1 MRLAVNVVY
10 PSHDDRIMIHP
21 FSLAVFLMINDVCL
35 FAFLVACSAR
45 ALAAIVDNVNGSL
58 VVLGGSCAFLD
69 S

>member
-10 PSHDDRIMIHP
+10 PSHDDCMIHP

-35 FAFLVACSAR
+35 FAFLVVWSAR
-45 ALAAIVDNVNGSL
+45 ALAAVVDNVNGSL

-69 S
+69 